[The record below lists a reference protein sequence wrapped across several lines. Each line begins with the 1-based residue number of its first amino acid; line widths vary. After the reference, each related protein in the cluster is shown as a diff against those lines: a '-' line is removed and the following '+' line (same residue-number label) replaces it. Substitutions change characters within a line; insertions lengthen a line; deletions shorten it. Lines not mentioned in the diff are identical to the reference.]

1 MKHIITLLLLA
12 AIATSLNACGRRG
25 DPVAPQLQQ
34 AQ

>member
-1 MKHIITLLLLA
+1 MKLVITVLLLVG
-12 AIATSLNACGRRG
+12 ITTSLSACGRRG

>member
-1 MKHIITLLLLA
+1 MKLVITLLLLA
-12 AIATSLNACGRRG
+12 GITTSLSACGRRG